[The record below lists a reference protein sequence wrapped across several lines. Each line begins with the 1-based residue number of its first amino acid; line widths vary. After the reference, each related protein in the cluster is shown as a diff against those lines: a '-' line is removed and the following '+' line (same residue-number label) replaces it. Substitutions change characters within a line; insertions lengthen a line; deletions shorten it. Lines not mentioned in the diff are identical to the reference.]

1 MSDTKKNSAVVSAW
15 SRGIL
20 IYGVAVLSAFVLIAL
35 IITVTGYNSI
45 RGLAT
50 LVGTSFKSR
59 FSFWETINKF
69 IPLLL
74 ATYAF
79 SIPLKLKVYNIGAL
93 GQMQIGGMIAVM
105 VAFQLR
111 AWPPF
116 LLIVL
121 VLLLAMLAGGCYAG
135 VCGWLKNRYQIN
147 PIISTTMLNFVS
159 QYLVLFFTTSSGYAD
174 PVSGHPMTL
183 PIPGAAV
190 LPAIGRVPSSFLL
203 ALLVILLIYIFMK
216 KTVVGY
222 QIEATGFNQ
231 TASRIYG
238 INVPRLVVLTL
249 FIGGAM
255 ASLAGAIQVIAVQKR
270 LIEGFAATGGA
281 EYGTFGVLTALIA
294 QGEPVAI
301 PLAAF
306 FMSVLLVGADAMQR
320 TLMIPVEL
328 VFLTQALMVIMI
340 VVIRTRMG
348 AQALK

>member
-1 MSDTKKNSAVVSAW
+1 VTDNTRSSTAFATW
-15 SRGIL
+15 SHGVL
-20 IYGVAVLSAFVLIAL
+20 VYGVAIGSAFLLIAL
-35 IITVTGYNSI
+35 IITATGYNPLQ
-45 RGLAT
+45 GLAT

-93 GQMQIGGMIAVM
+93 GQMQVGGVIAIIA
-105 VAFQLR
+105 AFQL
-111 AWPPF
+111 APLPSF
-116 LLIVL
+116 LLIPL
-121 VLLLAMLAGGCYAG
+121 ALILAMVVGGFYAG
-135 VCGWLKNRYQIN
+135 VCGWLKNRCGIN
-147 PIISTTMLNFVS
+147 PIISTVMLNFVS
-159 QYLVLFFTTSSGYAD
+159 HYLVLFLTTSSGYAD
-174 PVSGHPMTL
+174 PFSGHPMTL
-183 PIPGAAV
+183 PIPAASV
-190 LPAIGRVPSSFLL
+190 LPIIGRFPVSLL
-203 ALLVILLIYIFMK
+203 IALLIILLIYVFMK
-216 KTVVGY
+216 KTIVGY
-222 QIEATGFNQ
+222 QIEASGFNQ

-238 INVPRLVVLTL
+238 INVPRLVVLTM

-255 ASLAGAIQVIAVQKR
+255 AALSGAIQVIAVQKR

-301 PLAAF
+301 PIAAL
-306 FMSVLLVGADAMQR
+306 FMSILLVGADAMQR

-340 VVIRTRMG
+340 VVIRTRMEP
-348 AQALK
+348 KY